1 MGTPDNEDVGVFVN
15 DIVITVDGRV
25 QNQES
30 FLTPWWL
37 QTAAGRLKYSF
48 SGGCCRWVGLGEWK
62 VSKGG
67 LEGTEGVG

>member
-30 FLTPWWL
+30 FLTP
-37 QTAAGRLKYSF
+37 
-48 SGGCCRWVGLGEWK
+48 
-62 VSKGG
+62 
-67 LEGTEGVG
+67 